1 MGGTTIKPRDLKRKV
16 RDGLLPA
23 FPPSKGN
30 PGKFM
35 CLGFH
40 VGLLCN
46 DGCNNAVDHD
56 VCYTAEELQ
65 PLVAWCRSNW
75 PAADA

>member
-1 MGGTTIKPRDLKRKV
+1 M
-16 RDGLLPA
+16 PA

-35 CLGFH
+35 CIGWH
-40 VGLLCN
+40 TKRQCN
-46 DGCNNAVDHD
+46 RGCFNVLDHG

-65 PLVAWCRSNW
+65 PMVDWCHANW

>member
-1 MGGTTIKPRDLKRKV
+1 MGGSTIRPRDLKKKV
-16 RDGLLPA
+16 RDGHLEA

-35 CLGFH
+35 CLGYH

-46 DGCNNAVDHD
+46 EGCNNAVDHD
-56 VCYTAEELQ
+56 VCYTAKELR
-65 PLVAWCRSNW
+65 PLGDWCSTNW